1 MGLTE
6 KDAEM
11 LSEKHHQKKRCARW
25 MQLFERRHLSGRFLN
40 EMNKARCPNVITKA
54 SAKEK
59 CIIWKKTL
67 HKKIFFSCKKQMK
80 EMRLTRELVEM
91 FSQNLQKK
99 CKMEANLL
107 ERRQSIKR
115 SFPLGQG
122 THRMP
127 RIQRKEQAHRTQLSS
142 SRIIVCT
149 NHTHIETY
157 LLGLLAMIKCS
168 ICSYQCDIWYASNWK
183 LACHINFSWG
193 GVLLSLL
200 KRPSSVALA
209 WHKAGSSTP
218 FGVTNLHETLQHH
231 FEKCSLALF

>member
-1 MGLTE
+1 MKWTKL
-6 KDAEM
+6 DVQM
-11 LSEKHHQKKRCARW
+11 LSPKHQQKKNVSC
-25 MQLFERRHLSGRFLN
+25 ERRHSIRRSF
-40 EMNKARCPNVITKA
+40 P
-54 SAKEK
+54 
-59 CIIWKKTL
+59 
-67 HKKIFFSCKKQMK
+67 SCKKQMK
-80 EMRLTRELVEM
+80 EMRLTRKLVEM
-91 FSQNLQKK
+91 FSQSLHDLKAKNI

-115 SFPLGQG
+115 SFPLMQG

-127 RIQRKEQAHRTQLSS
+127 RIQRKEQAHRTQLPN
-142 SRIIVCT
+142 SRSIVCT

-193 GVLLSLL
+193 GVPLSLL
-200 KRPSSVALA
+200 KGPSSVALA

-218 FGVTNLHETLQHH
+218 FGVTNLHEASQHH
-231 FEKCSLALF
+231 FEKCSLALSTWAMPF